1 MNKTNASQHE
11 NAPLK
16 NNQWFG
22 FLSQLD
28 FDIEFFEELFSRDET
43 SVEVTR
49 VLAELVAKK
58 GLLERAVALD
68 RHVVSL
74 LPTDAIAHYN
84 LACSLARAGC
94 PQEAIRSLS
103 QAILLGYDDLRHLE
117 VDPDLDSLRNHPDF
131 RNLLDE
137 D

>member
-58 GLLERAVALD
+58 AFSRERSRL
-68 RHVVSL
+68 
-74 LPTDAIAHYN
+74 T
-84 LACSLARAGC
+84 GM
-94 PQEAIRSLS
+94 LS
-103 QAILLGYDDLRHLE
+103 AFCRQMR
-117 VDPDLDSLRNHPDF
+117 
-131 RNLLDE
+131 
-137 D
+137 